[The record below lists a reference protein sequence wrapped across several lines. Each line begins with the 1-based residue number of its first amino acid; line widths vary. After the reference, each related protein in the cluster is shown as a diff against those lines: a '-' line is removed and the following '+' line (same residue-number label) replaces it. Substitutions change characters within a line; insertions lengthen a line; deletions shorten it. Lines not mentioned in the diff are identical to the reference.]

1 MNETFPLLSE
11 HEHEHE
17 HKHDLGFSATAEVA
31 TVAGVLSLT
40 FGLATIV
47 TNSVLLFTLCKDPCN
62 YFLSRG
68 TTYFIASLS
77 VSDFLAGFV
86 VQPLY
91 SVCMFS
97 SAQQKPIS
105 KLCEISLILSHVTT
119 KVSIFTVVAL
129 SLDRY
134 LAVKLSWRYN
144 SLVTVRKVT
153 VCNIGV
159 WLFCGIFEATHSEV
173 DSESA
178 FHLIDLHLQTTV
190 PLIILCAIYT
200 ATYHE
205 FRRHSRNVVFVQSNA
220 DGRSRTSIRNIR
232 LEKKIVWTILMIIIV
247 LFISLLPYLI
257 TNNLEERCF
266 EKGSSECSESSFT
279 SVKVLSIPLLCVS
292 CSLNP
297 FLYAWKIPHYKQSL
311 RLVANRTC
319 CKCLRQ
325 NQARNMMTLNRPSV
339 LASESLF
346 EQMSPPVVVA
356 EVEQDCKLR

>member
-1 MNETFPLLSE
+1 MSETFTRLSE
-11 HEHEHE
+11 NDHG
-17 HKHDLGFSATAEVA
+17 HDVEFSATAEAA

-40 FGLATIV
+40 FGLVTIV
-47 TNSVLLFTLCKDPCN
+47 TNGVLLFTLYKDPCN

-68 TTYFIASLS
+68 TTYFVASLS
-77 VSDFLAGFV
+77 VSDFLAGFL

-91 SVCMFS
+91 SACMFC
-97 SAQQKPIS
+97 SAQHKPVT

-134 LAVKLSWRYN
+134 LAVKLSLRYR
-144 SLVTVRKVT
+144 SLVTVRKVN
-153 VCNIGV
+153 VYNIGV
-159 WLFCGIFEATHSEV
+159 WLFCAIFEATHSKV

-200 ATYHE
+200 AAYYE
-205 FRRHSRNVVFVQSNA
+205 FRRYSRNVVFVQSNA
-220 DGRSRTSIRNIR
+220 DGRSRSSVRNIR
-232 LEKKIVWTILMIIIV
+232 LEKKIVFTVVMIIIV

-266 EKGSSECSESSFT
+266 EKESSECSEFGFT

-292 CSLNP
+292 CALNP
-297 FLYAWKIPHYKQSL
+297 FLYAWKIPQYKQSL

-319 CKCLRQ
+319 YKCLRQ
-325 NQARNMMTLNRPSV
+325 NQARNMETLNKPSV
-339 LASESLF
+339 LATESLL
-346 EQMSPPVVVA
+346 EQISPPVVVA
-356 EVEQDCKLR
+356 EEEHEFKLR